1 MRSER
6 PECRSGS
13 RRATSR
19 QPRPAARRAIGL
31 VRSERAGVLGF
42 LALPAGSDVELDALT
57 LVERLVAVAL
67 DVREVDEN
75 IVALLPGD
83 ETEALVSVEELHGAC
98 CQVINRFVFWGQ
110 TTCLTPAEGTGS
122 S

>member
-19 QPRPAARRAIGL
+19 QPRPAARRAIGA
-31 VRSERAGVLGF
+31 VRSDRADVLGF
-42 LALPAGSDVELDALT
+42 LALPTGSDVELDTLT

-67 DVREVDEN
+67 DVREVDEH
-75 IVALLPGD
+75 IVALFPGD
-83 ETEALVSVEELHGAC
+83 EAEALLSVEELHGTC
-98 CQVINRFVFWGQ
+98 SQVINRFVFCDQ
-110 TTCLTPAEGTGS
+110 TTCLVPRG
-122 S
+122 